1 MRNLRYDIAPLIGT
15 VRPRREP
22 TVTEEESLLAAIYE
36 DVALHSYNA
45 SWPHAFEAER
55 DRLLSLFPGSFVD
68 VQHIGSTAVPGL
80 SAKPVIDILAGV
92 QSITV
97 AEQLALPLCQ
107 SGYTTSAE
115 FNESLS
121 DRKWFMRWANGHR
134 THHLHLVVHGSP
146 VWHERLKFRNTLRSS
161 PELAK
166 EYAALKTQLA
176 ATHPKDREA
185 YTDAKA
191 EFVRVIVREA

>member
-1 MRNLRYDIAPLIGT
+1 
-15 VRPRREP
+15 
-22 TVTEEESLLAAIYE
+22 VTEEESLLAAIYE
-36 DVALHSYNA
+36 DVALHPYDA
-45 SWPHAFEAER
+45 SWPQEFEAER
-55 DRLLSLFPGSFVD
+55 DRLLSLFPGNFVD

-97 AEQLALPLCQ
+97 AERLALPLCQ

-115 FNESLS
+115 FNASLA

-134 THHLHLVVHGSP
+134 THHLHLVVYGGP
-146 VWHERLKFRNTLRSS
+146 VWHERLKFRNALRSN
-161 PELAK
+161 PELAAK
-166 EYAALKTQLA
+166 YAALKNQLA

-191 EFVRVIVREA
+191 EFVCAILREA

>member
-1 MRNLRYDIAPLIGT
+1 
-15 VRPRREP
+15 
-22 TVTEEESLLAAIYE
+22 VTEEESLLAAIYE
-36 DVALHSYNA
+36 DVALHSYDA

-55 DRLLSLFPGSFVD
+55 DRLLSLFPGNFVD

-80 SAKPVIDILAGV
+80 SAKPVIDILGGV
-92 QSITV
+92 QSIPV
-97 AEQLALPLCQ
+97 AEALALPLCQ

-146 VWHERLKFRNTLRSS
+146 VWHERLKFRNALRSC
-161 PELAK
+161 PELAAK
-166 EYAALKTQLA
+166 YAALKTHLA

-191 EFVRVIVREA
+191 EFVRAIAREA

>member
-1 MRNLRYDIAPLIGT
+1 M
-15 VRPRREP
+15 
-22 TVTEEESLLAAIYE
+22 TEEESLLAAIYE
-36 DVALHSYNA
+36 DVALHPYDA
-45 SWPHAFEAER
+45 SWPQAFEAER
-55 DRLLSLFPGSFVD
+55 DRLLSLFPGDFVG

-92 QSITV
+92 RSIKD
-97 AEQLALPLCQ
+97 AERLALPLCQ

-134 THHLHLVVHGSP
+134 THHLHLVVHGGP
-146 VWHERLKFRNTLRSS
+146 VWHERLKFRDALRSS
-161 PELAK
+161 PELAAK
-166 EYAALKTQLA
+166 YAALKTQLA

-191 EFVRVIVREA
+191 EFVRAIVREA

>member
-1 MRNLRYDIAPLIGT
+1 M
-15 VRPRREP
+15 
-22 TVTEEESLLAAIYE
+22 TEEESLLAAIYE
-36 DVALHSYNA
+36 DVALHPYDV
-45 SWPHAFEAER
+45 SWPQAFDAER
-55 DRLLSLFPGSFVD
+55 DRLLSLFPGDFVD

-80 SAKPVIDILAGV
+80 IAKPVIDILAGV

-97 AEQLALPLCQ
+97 AERLARPLCQ
-107 SGYTTSAE
+107 SGYATSAE

-121 DRKWFMRWANGHR
+121 DRKWFMCWENGHR

-146 VWHERLKFRNTLRSS
+146 VWHERLKFRNALRSS
-161 PELAK
+161 PKLAAK
-166 EYAALKTQLA
+166 YAALKTQLA

-191 EFVRVIVREA
+191 EFVRPIVREA